1 MKARILMPLL
11 QYGSLLVA
19 QLGTTVKQ
27 FSMKKCGA
35 IAPGPFQSVCI
46 NTIRVTVCFFVSLML
61 WLIADGQGSTLT
73 GNLIAVASGVGTALS
88 LFCWILASGLVSLTL
103 LEAVITLATTVAPL
117 VLAPFLYNGE
127 TPTLLQWLGCLL
139 ICASLCF
146 FMKPAPKKE
155 EQKKRRTLS
164 GAIAAVL
171 ILAGA
176 AVGVASAMILK
187 KYYTFHV
194 TEGGLGSAEYFTL
207 IQFAGALG
215 FFALL
220 IVPLYFA
227 EKRRLASTSD
237 EMQPAPRV
245 IFPIGRLWPYILM
258 AAVALYVNELFTVY
272 ASTLPSALFYLLT
285 KSLTILC
292 TFFMDLFLYRERF
305 TWKRAVGLVLVLA
318 AVVLVNL

>member
-1 MKARILMPLL
+1 MPLL

-19 QLGTTVKQ
+19 QFGTMAKQ

-46 NTIRVTVCFFVSLML
+46 NTIRVTVCFFVSLLL

-73 GNLIAVASGVGTALS
+73 GNLIAIASGVGTALS

-103 LEAVITLATTVAPL
+103 LEAAITLATTVAPL
-117 VLAPFLYNGE
+117 ILAPFLYNGE

-139 ICASLCF
+139 ICASLYF

-155 EQKKRRTLS
+155 ERKKRTLS
-164 GAIAAVL
+164 GAVLAIL
-171 ILAGA
+171 ILLGA

-194 TEGGLGSAEYFTL
+194 TKGGLGSAEYFTL
-207 IQFAGALG
+207 IQFAGAIG
-215 FFALL
+215 FSALL

-227 EKRRLASTSD
+227 EKRRLASTSG

-245 IFPIGRLWPYILM
+245 TFPISRLWPYILI
-258 AAVALYVNELFTVY
+258 AAIALYVNELFTVY

-305 TWKRAVGLVLVLA
+305 TWRRAVGLVLVLA